1 MKLYHGGLDII
12 MNPRILRPTRTLD
25 YGVGFYTT
33 TSLSQA
39 QQWVARKKSD
49 VILAGVVNIYEFD
62 ESLLYKSGLEV
73 LMFKE
78 PSEEWVDFVMD
89 NRLDKDF
96 IHNYDI
102 VYGPVADDRV
112 YAAFAL
118 FEGGLLDKDGL
129 IRELKAYK
137 LVDQILF
144 HTERALGELVFVKA
158 KELKL

>member
-144 HTERALGELVFVKA
+144 HTERALGELVFVEA